1 MAPTLPDRTGGR
13 LEELAV
19 PSKQSVEEPLIVI
32 ADVGL
37 TNSPVPTGAWYHP
50 TLHPDGVIN
59 MSTAENTLLT
69 EEIIPVS
76 SLHCHS
82 IKG

>member
-1 MAPTLPDRTGGR
+1 VESLVVIIDV
-13 LEELAV
+13 EL
-19 PSKQSVEEPLIVI
+19 I
-32 ADVGL
+32 
-37 TNSPVPTGAWYHP
+37 NSPVPTGAWYHP

-76 SLHCHS
+76 SLHS
-82 IKG
+82 QIIER